1 MLIIQSGCGVPDM
14 VFLDHLKLGH
24 KTSQRIKVRFGYL
37 HNCFDSEEENF
48 FFFSF
53 LRRAWNSKITDRKF
67 LLMKSEIV
75 IVPLV
80 CL

>member
-48 FFFSF
+48 FFFFLFSVGHGIVKLQTESF
-53 LRRAWNSKITDRKF
+53 Y
-67 LLMKSEIV
+67 
-75 IVPLV
+75 
-80 CL
+80 